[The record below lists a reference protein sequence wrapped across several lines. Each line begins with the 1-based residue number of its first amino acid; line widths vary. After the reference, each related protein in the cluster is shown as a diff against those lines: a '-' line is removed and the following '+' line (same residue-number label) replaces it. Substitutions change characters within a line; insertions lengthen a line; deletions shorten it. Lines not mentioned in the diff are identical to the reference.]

1 MIPSLDSPNYL
12 PMIEPQ
18 NTELAASGLSSSTAI
33 PITATTT
40 SAFYPEMSARKTPRG
55 PSMSQW
61 QKLFDAIS
69 RMLQALAL
77 VLQQRN
83 AMKSNTSPAS
93 PGATTP
99 QPEMPGSTSNT
110 PWLAPVDQEP
120 SLAIPDLDPPTT
132 PALPDQATPINPPD
146 NPGTTEP
153 TAPPGASLLPIDSL
167 EEIPNLSDVQ
177 QPALGTKQYNVGTRL
192 RGSGQFLWKPVS
204 DKDGKLAVLIPPK
217 LTGKVKSLVIISPD
231 KTKILGKGKFSGIG
245 NGDREHFRF
254 SKAGGQYPDKAIV
267 MITLKDDST
276 QYVTIRNTSA
286 RYTQ

>member
-1 MIPSLDSPNYL
+1 
-12 PMIEPQ
+12 
-18 NTELAASGLSSSTAI
+18 
-33 PITATTT
+33 
-40 SAFYPEMSARKTPRG
+40 
-55 PSMSQW
+55 
-61 QKLFDAIS
+61 
-69 RMLQALAL
+69 
-77 VLQQRN
+77 
-83 AMKSNTSPAS
+83 
-93 PGATTP
+93 
-99 QPEMPGSTSNT
+99 
-110 PWLAPVDQEP
+110 
-120 SLAIPDLDPPTT
+120 
-132 PALPDQATPINPPD
+132 
-146 NPGTTEP
+146 
-153 TAPPGASLLPIDSL
+153 
-167 EEIPNLSDVQ
+167 VQ

>member
-1 MIPSLDSPNYL
+1 
-12 PMIEPQ
+12 
-18 NTELAASGLSSSTAI
+18 
-33 PITATTT
+33 
-40 SAFYPEMSARKTPRG
+40 
-55 PSMSQW
+55 
-61 QKLFDAIS
+61 
-69 RMLQALAL
+69 
-77 VLQQRN
+77 
-83 AMKSNTSPAS
+83 MKSNTSPAS